1 MANDQPSAL
10 RHSVVLAVDP
20 FDVLTRVAQDLERR
34 GAYRVWTTELPGRD
48 AVLRAMHIGAAT
60 STVRLG
66 TGIAYAPTRHPV
78 LAASSAHE
86 ANLATGGRFALGI
99 GTGATPIRQ
108 AIGAE
113 FDHPGVR
120 LAEYVALVKAALT
133 ARDGLEFT
141 GRFYNVSLPELRL
154 GMIGEPPKVIAS
166 GLNPAALKA
175 VARTADGIALHP
187 LALLQPYL
195 DDVVL
200 PAVAAGKGPNTPELL
215 VWCVTSVD
223 HDRAAARKRARVRLA
238 LYLANPGFARLLVGH
253 RWESAGERIR
263 AAAAAAGPRP
273 DWSDISGLV
282 PDGLLDELAL
292 SGSPDEVR
300 DQLTAMH
307 SRLADRGITEI
318 ALQVPGMAAS
328 PAELDDQ
335 LGGIGDVLTKPASAV
350 PGDGA
355 RSGG

>member
-1 MANDQPSAL
+1 MTNDHPSAL
-10 RHSVVLAVDP
+10 RRSAVLAVAP

-34 GAYRVWTTELPGRD
+34 GAHRIWTTELPGRD

-60 STVRLG
+60 STVHLG

-86 ANLATGGRFALGI
+86 ANLATGGRFTLGI
-99 GTGATPIRQ
+99 GTGATPVRQ

-133 ARDGLEFT
+133 ARDGLEFK
-141 GRFYNVSLPELRL
+141 GRFYNVSFPELRL
-154 GMIGEPPKVIAS
+154 GTIGEPPKVIAS

-200 PAVAAGKGPNTPELL
+200 PAVASGQGANTPELL
-215 VWCVTSVD
+215 AWCVTSVD
-223 HDRAAARKRARVRLA
+223 HDRAAARERARARLA

-263 AAAAAAGPRP
+263 AAAAAGHRP

-282 PDGLLDELAL
+282 PDDLLDELAL

-300 DQLTAMH
+300 DQLTAME
-307 SRLADRGITEI
+307 SRLAGRGITEI
-318 ALQVPGMAAS
+318 ALQVPGMGES

-335 LGGIGDVLTKPASAV
+335 LGGIGDVLARPA
-350 PGDGA
+350 
-355 RSGG
+355 